1 MLGSK
6 RKRARAQ
13 LDARLSKSLLTH
25 LVTPPKGYIK
35 AIREALG
42 MTAAQLGSRL
52 GLSQPTVA
60 GLEQS
65 EQKTTIQLK
74 TLRKV
79 AEALGCQLVYAF
91 VPKESSFEDMVQQ
104 RARAIAIKALEQVS
118 HTMALEDQSSD
129 GLRQE
134 LEINL
139 YIDQHIKD
147 RDIWGTMNQ

>member
-1 MLGSK
+1 MLDSK

-13 LDARLSKSLLTH
+13 LDTRLPMNLLH
-25 LVTPPKGYIK
+25 QLVTPPKGYIK

-42 MTAAQLGSRL
+42 MTAAQLGLRL

-65 EQKTTIQLK
+65 EQLATIQLK

-91 VPKESSFEDMVQQ
+91 VPKEISFDEMVQQ
-104 RARAIAIKALEQVS
+104 RARTIAIKALEQVG
-118 HTMALEDQSSD
+118 HTMALEDQSSNN
-129 GLRQE
+129 LRQE

-139 YIDQHIKD
+139 YIDQNIKD
-147 RDIWGTMNQ
+147 RDLWRKAN